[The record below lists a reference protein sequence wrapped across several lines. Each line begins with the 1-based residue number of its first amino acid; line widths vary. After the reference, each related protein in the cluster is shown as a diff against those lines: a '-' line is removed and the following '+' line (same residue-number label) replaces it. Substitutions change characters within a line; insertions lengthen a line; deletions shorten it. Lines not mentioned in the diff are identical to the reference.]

1 MIWVLI
7 AGLAGAAVLAM
18 VSGLRGTLS
27 DGVADAARPGT
38 PQTADMAVYRDQI
51 AEIDRDVARGV
62 LSVED
67 ATLARAEV
75 SRRLLDADRRAAAH
89 DGTDPRMVA
98 SLSPLTYAALVA
110 VPVAALL
117 LYAQLGRPTL
127 PDRPIAQRL
136 QEAEDRRLNRM
147 TQAEAVAEVAARG
160 ETPAPVTPD
169 PEYAA
174 LLDRLRQAVSA
185 NPGDLRGQ
193 QLLAE
198 NEAKVGNLDAAITAQ
213 GRVIT
218 LKGEDATGADH
229 AFRAELMLAAARGYV
244 SPEAEA
250 DLTEALR
257 RDPSHRSARYMSGL
271 LMIQTGRLDL
281 GFRLWAALLE
291 ELPPDAPMATEIREQ
306 IGDLAW
312 FAGEPDYVPPGSTGS
327 AAPGPDAAA
336 MAAAADMT
344 PEERQEMI
352 QGMVAQLNDRL
363 TTSGGTTEE
372 WGRLV
377 NAYVQLNQSDEAAR
391 ALSQARTA
399 LAGDTAGLAALESM
413 AEGLGLPQP

>member
-1 MIWVLI
+1 MVWVLI

-18 VSGLRGTLS
+18 MSGLRGALS
-27 DGVADAARPGT
+27 RSVADAARPDSS
-38 PQTADMAVYRDQI
+38 QTADMAVYRDQI

-62 LSVED
+62 LSGED
-67 ATLARAEV
+67 AAQAKAEV
-75 SRRLLDADRRAAAH
+75 SRRLLDADRRASAH
-89 DGTDPRMVA
+89 SDAPPETAVSTG
-98 SLSPLTYAALVA
+98 LLTYAGLLAIPA
-110 VPVAALL
+110 VALL
-117 LYAQLGRPTL
+117 LYAQLGRPAL

-160 ETPAPVTPD
+160 ETPAAVTPD

-174 LLDRLRQAVSA
+174 LLDRLRQAVAA

-193 QLLAE
+193 ELLAE
-198 NEAKVGNLDAAITAQ
+198 NEAKVGNLDAAIAAQ

-218 LKGEDATGADH
+218 LKGDAATGADH

-291 ELPPDAPMATEIREQ
+291 ELPPDAPMATAIREQ

-312 FAGEPDYVPPGSTGS
+312 FAGEPDYVPPGSAGS

-352 QGMVAQLNDRL
+352 RGMVAQLNDRL
-363 TTSGGTTEE
+363 TTSGGTAEE

-377 NAYVQLNQSDEAAR
+377 NAYVQLNQRDDAAR

-399 LAGDTAGLAALESM
+399 LAGDTAGLSALESM
-413 AEGLGLPQP
+413 AEGLGLAQP